1 MSLLPDFQRYRQY
14 LGTNKI
20 DKTAQFCNE
29 VLLKIFASGCIRDI
43 GKIEYLL
50 NILSD
55 NPMYNYMD
63 DARFT
68 TNEKDGLYKIIWENK
83 YILSYA
89 EVLSI
94 PKSLKSQKR

>member
-1 MSLLPDFQRYRQY
+1 
-14 LGTNKI
+14 
-20 DKTAQFCNE
+20 
-29 VLLKIFASGCIRDI
+29 
-43 GKIEYLL
+43 
-50 NILSD
+50 
-55 NPMYNYMD
+55 MYNYMD